1 MQLRGSRRARCD
13 TKKPLNYKLGF
24 IAQDGTAASV
34 LGGLYYAYD
43 VFGGKIRFRKVDW
56 NGAFGSSGYLVECY
70 WNGSIWFFS
79 NNSGTVA
86 AGVFGASAVDFPW
99 QVGGYTTSLIVTRK
113 DRLFY

>member
-1 MQLRGSRRARCD
+1 MIVKGTRRLRCD
-13 TKKPLNYKLGF
+13 TKKPLEYTLGF
-24 IAQDGTAASV
+24 ISRGGSSASV
-34 LGGLYYAYD
+34 FDGLYAPYD
-43 VFGGKIRFRKVDW
+43 IFNGKIRFRKTTLSAGNIV
-56 NGAFGSSGYLVECY
+56 YCY